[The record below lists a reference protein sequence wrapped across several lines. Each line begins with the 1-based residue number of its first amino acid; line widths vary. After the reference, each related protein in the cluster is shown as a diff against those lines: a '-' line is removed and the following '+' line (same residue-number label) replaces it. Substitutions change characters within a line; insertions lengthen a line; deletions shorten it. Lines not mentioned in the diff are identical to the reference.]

1 VIAVDTSVLLCAHRR
16 AAPGHALAAATLGA
30 LCTERTQ
37 WAIPWPCIH
46 EFLAVATHPR
56 VFDPPS
62 TLAEACDQVDAWVE
76 SPNLVLLG
84 ESPGHW
90 ERLRALLHAG
100 TVTGPRIHDG
110 RIAAICLA
118 HGVRELLTAD
128 RDFGRFPALKVR
140 NPLIA

>member
-1 VIAVDTSVLLCAHRR
+1 VIAVDTNVLLSAHRR
-16 AAPGHALAAATLGA
+16 AAPGHALAAAALGA
-30 LCTERTQ
+30 LSAERAQ

-62 TLAEACDQVDAWVE
+62 TLAEACDQVAAWVE

-90 ERLRALLHAG
+90 ERLRALLQAG
-100 TVTGPRIHDG
+100 TVTGPRVHDG

>member
-1 VIAVDTSVLLCAHRR
+1 VIAVDTNILLCAHRR
-16 AAPGHALAAATLGA
+16 AAPGHALAVATLGA
-30 LCTERTQ
+30 LCNDRAQ

-46 EFLAVATHPR
+46 EFMAIATHPR

-62 TLAEACDQVDAWVE
+62 TLPEACDQVDAWVE
-76 SPNLVLLG
+76 ASNVVLLG

-90 ERLRALLHAG
+90 QRLRAMLEAG
-100 TVTGPRIHDG
+100 SVTGPRIHDG

-128 RDFGRFPALKVR
+128 RDFGRFPTLRVR
-140 NPLIA
+140 NPLVG